1 MIYAAE
7 SARITRKIS
16 RGLPS
21 HESSVWGSEVHRRAI
36 SGAVNDRIPQCIV
49 RKKSGSPPANGT
61 WSCAPLALW
70 SATAPMKGAWSATF
84 SRFLYQI
91 PINKNFF

>member
-49 RKKSGSPPANGT
+49 RKKSGSPQRTVHGHVHRWRPGQRQ
-61 WSCAPLALW
+61 P
-70 SATAPMKGAWSATF
+70 P
-84 SRFLYQI
+84 
-91 PINKNFF
+91 